1 MRHLHI
7 WRATSGQKTIEIE
20 KFKMAA
26 KTGSDAKVETN
37 TYLNMIVFDLLNV
50 KIGL

>member
-1 MRHLHI
+1 MRHFHI

-26 KTGSDAKVETN
+26 KTGSDANVEMNSLETMHL
-37 TYLNMIVFDLLNV
+37 TSLT
-50 KIGL
+50 